1 MARIKHFID
10 FWLWGFFLFVRDY
23 FQHVLRSYLSP
34 TFHRFEGVKDLVVA
48 GMIHKRG
55 RYAQLFVNATLI
67 LVMTLGVTV
76 GPSLIVDDGRVRVNL
91 TEVGSKIV
99 FAASE
104 EATAKVLGEQGTEVS
119 AETATV
125 YSEKPR
131 AEVYVYTI
139 EEGDTLSSIGVKF
152 GVSVD
157 TLRWAN
163 SEKIKS
169 EKDKIKPGD
178 TLKVPPVTGVVHTV
192 KSGET
197 IYSIAKKYNID
208 PQLMVDFPFNDFT
221 NDETFALAIGQ
232 TLMVPDGVV
241 PDVVP
246 WSPSTTLA
254 RVLTPNAGA
263 VSATGTWIWP
273 AQGRITQGFK
283 SWHRAVDIANG
294 GGGAILAA
302 DAGVI
307 VVAGWPD
314 NVGYGNRVMIDHG
327 NGYKTLYGHLSK
339 IAVQVGQT
347 VKKGDKI
354 GDMGSTGRSTGTHL
368 HFEIR
373 TTSGMLDPLGVLK

>member
-1 MARIKHFID
+1 MLGIKKFFHDWIF
-10 FWLWGFFLFVRDY
+10 GFFRFVRDY
-23 FQHVLRSYLSP
+23 CRHVLHRYLSP
-34 TFHRFEGVKDLVVA
+34 SFYRFEGVKDLMVA

-91 TEVGSKIV
+91 TNAGSKIV

-104 EATAKVLGEQGTEVS
+104 EETAKVLGEQGTEVS
-119 AETATV
+119 METGTI

-131 AEVYVYTI
+131 AEVYIYTV
-139 EEGDTLSSIGVKF
+139 EEGDTLSSIGQKF

-197 IYSIAKKYNID
+197 IYSVAKKYSID
-208 PQLMVDFPFNDFT
+208 PQAIVDFPFNDFT
-221 NDETFALAIGQ
+221 NDETFALAVGQ

-241 PDVVP
+241 PDVVQ
-246 WSPSTTLA
+246 WSPTSTVA

-273 AQGRITQGFK
+273 AQGKITQGYR
-283 SWHRAVDIANG
+283 SWHRAIDIANNG
-294 GGGAILAA
+294 GGPILAA

-307 VVAGWPD
+307 VIAGWPD
-314 NVGYGNRVMIDHG
+314 NVGYGNRVLIDHG
-327 NGYKTLYGHLSK
+327 NGYKTLYAHLSK
-339 IAVQVGQT
+339 VSVQVGQT

-373 TTSGMLDPLGVLK
+373 GSDGMKDPLSVLK